1 MRNQYSQVIVSAAV
15 DLSEK
20 KDNNYYIKKMD
31 KLTTS
36 ENKDYK
42 EKKENN
48 ENENKGINMGDN
60 YITLK
65 TKAFDDN
72 ISIIEVKLP
81 DPYSIIE
88 QPDRNKTIEYHI
100 NSKFKSPFADYI
112 NHSLTNKTSNFKS
125 KFKEYKLLKK
135 YNEHIHFTKTQQN
148 VNIYK

>member
-1 MRNQYSQVIVSAAV
+1 
-15 DLSEK
+15 
-20 KDNNYYIKKMD
+20 MD

-42 EKKENN
+42 GKKESN
-48 ENENKGINMGDN
+48 ENENQYNNMGGK

-65 TKAFDDN
+65 TKCYDDN

-88 QPDRNKTIEYHI
+88 HPGRNKTIEYHI

-112 NHSLTNKTSNFKS
+112 NHSLTNKTSEIKS
-125 KFKEYKLLKK
+125 NLKEYKFIKN

-148 VNIYK
+148 MKIYK